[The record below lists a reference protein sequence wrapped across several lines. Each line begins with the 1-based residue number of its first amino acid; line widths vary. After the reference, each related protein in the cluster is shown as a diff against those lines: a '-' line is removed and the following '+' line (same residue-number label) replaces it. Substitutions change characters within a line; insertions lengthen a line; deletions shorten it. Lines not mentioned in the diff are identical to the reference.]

1 MLPSITISSAELR
14 RLRKFLNV
22 AILVGLDVGT
32 SSAKAV
38 VFTDQGEV
46 VGEGRANTPWI
57 TTPYGV
63 ELAAEELV
71 HAAIEALGSALHATP
86 GMTSATAVGIT
97 SMGESGVLVDRKG
110 IPVAPVIAWHDN
122 RDLEEVESLR
132 RDIAADTFAA
142 TTGKPL
148 RAQWAIT
155 KHRWLLRHVP
165 SAANAVR
172 RFNIAEWV
180 VRGLGGEEVTELALA
195 CRTGWFDLAGRDW
208 WADGLAWSGATP
220 DLMPPLVEAG
230 MPVGRVTRSDT
241 HPRLRGA
248 VLTVVGH
255 DHQAAA
261 VGVGATGE
269 GDEVDSCGSAEAI
282 VRTIPAHLRHEQV
295 RALANAGITTDWSIQ
310 PGRWSLLAGTEG
322 GLAMQ
327 RVFNALGIDR
337 DGLAALDAAALD
349 APQGR
354 VHIEGI
360 GTEAVHLRN
369 LVDGVTPGEVWRAV
383 VDATTNEVTKL
394 HDSMTNIVGEHKEI
408 IVTGGWSRS
417 AALMAAKRR
426 RLGILRLSPVQE
438 AGARGAAIYAG
449 RAAGVFTSDGVFPD
463 PTVSA

>member
-1 MLPSITISSAELR
+1 MA
-14 RLRKFLNV
+14 F
-22 AILVGLDVGT
+22 LVGLDVGT
-32 SSAKAV
+32 SAAKAV

-46 VGEGRANTPWI
+46 VGEGRARTPWI
-57 TTPYGV
+57 TTSYGV
-63 ELAAEELV
+63 ELAAEELLNS
-71 HAAIEALGSALHATP
+71 AIEALGSALDATP
-86 GMTSATAVGIT
+86 GTASATAVGIT
-97 SMGESGVLVDRKG
+97 SMGESGVLVDRDR

-122 RDLEEVESLR
+122 RDHEEVEALR

-148 RAQWAIT
+148 RGQWAIT

-172 RFNIAEWV
+172 RFNIADWI
-180 VRGLGGEEVTELALA
+180 VRGLGGDEVTELALA
-195 CRTGWFDLAGRDW
+195 CRTGWLDLARRDW
-208 WADGLAWSGATP
+208 WPEGLAWSGATP
-220 DLMPPLVEAG
+220 GLMPPLVEAG
-230 MPVGRVTRSDT
+230 TPVGHITRSDT

-282 VRTIPAHLRHEQV
+282 VRTIPAYLKDEQV
-295 RALANAGITTDWSIQ
+295 SALANAGITADWSIQ

-327 RVFNALGIDR
+327 RVLHAMGVDL
-337 DGLAALDAAALD
+337 DGLTALDAAALD
-349 APQGR
+349 SPQGR
-354 VHIEGI
+354 VRVEGI
-360 GTEAVHLRN
+360 GTDAVHLRN

-383 VDATTNEVTKL
+383 VEATTDEVTKL
-394 HDSMTNIVGEHKEI
+394 HNSMTDIVGEHQEI
-408 IVTGGWSRS
+408 IVTGGWSHS
-417 AALMAAKRR
+417 DALMAAKRG
-426 RLGILRLSPVQE
+426 RLGTLRLSAVQE

-449 RAAGVFTSDGVFPD
+449 RAAGVLKSNGVFPD
-463 PTVSA
+463 PVVAA

>member
-1 MLPSITISSAELR
+1 
-14 RLRKFLNV
+14 
-22 AILVGLDVGT
+22 VGT

-38 VFTDQGEV
+38 VFTDRGDV
-46 VGEGRANTPWI
+46 VGEGRARTPWI
-57 TTPYGV
+57 TTSYGV
-63 ELAAEELV
+63 ELAADELLE
-71 HAAIEALGSALHATP
+71 AAIDALGLALDATP
-86 GMTSATAVGIT
+86 GTTSATAVGIT
-97 SMGESGVLVDRKG
+97 SMGESGVLVDRNG
-110 IPVAPVIAWHDN
+110 TPAAPVIAWHDY
-122 RDLEEVESLR
+122 RDQEEVEALR
-132 RDIAADTFAA
+132 RDIALDTFAA

-148 RAQWAIT
+148 RGQWAIT

-165 SAANAVR
+165 SAATAVR

-180 VRGLGGEEVTELALA
+180 VRGLGGDEVTELALA
-195 CRTGWFDLAGRDW
+195 CRTGWFDLSRRDW
-208 WADGLAWSGATP
+208 WPEGLAWSGAAP
-220 DLMPPLVEAG
+220 ELMPPLVEAG
-230 MPVGRVTRSDT
+230 RPVGHITRSEA
-241 HPRLRGA
+241 HPRLHSA

-282 VRTIPAHLRHEQV
+282 VRTIPAYLKDGQV
-295 RALANAGITTDWSIQ
+295 RDLAHAGITTDWSIQ

-327 RVFNALGIDR
+327 RVLSAIGIEKG
-337 DGLAALDAAALD
+337 GLTALDAAALH

-383 VDATTNEVTKL
+383 VEATTDEVTKL
-394 HDSMTNIVGEHKEI
+394 HNSMTDVVGEHQEI
-408 IVTGGWSRS
+408 IATGGWSHS

-426 RLGILRLSPVQE
+426 RLGTLRLSPVQE

-449 RAAGVFTSDGVFPD
+449 RAAGVLSSDAVFPD
-463 PTVSA
+463 PMVSA

>member
-1 MLPSITISSAELR
+1 MAL
-14 RLRKFLNV
+14 
-22 AILVGLDVGT
+22 LVGLDVGT

-46 VGEGRANTPWI
+46 VGEGRARTPWI
-57 TTPYGV
+57 TTSYGV
-63 ELAAEELV
+63 EVAAEELLN
-71 HAAIEALGSALHATP
+71 AATEALGSALDATP
-86 GMTSATAVGIT
+86 GATSATAVGIT
-97 SMGESGVLVDRKG
+97 SIGESGVLVDRDG
-110 IPVAPVIAWHDN
+110 TPVAPVIAWHDS
-122 RDLEEVESLR
+122 RDHEEVEALR
-132 RDIAADTFAA
+132 RDIARDTFAA

-148 RAQWAIT
+148 RGQWAIT

-165 SAANAVR
+165 SVAAAVR

-180 VRGLGGEEVTELALA
+180 VRGLGGDEVTELALA
-195 CRTGWFDLAGRDW
+195 CRTGWLDLSRRDW
-208 WADGLAWSGATP
+208 WPEGLAWSGATP

-230 MPVGRVTRSDT
+230 MPVGQVTRADI

-261 VGVGATGE
+261 VGVGATAE
-269 GDEVDSCGSAEAI
+269 GDEVDSCGTAEAI
-282 VRTIPAHLRHEQV
+282 VRTIPAYLKGEQV
-295 RALANAGITTDWSIQ
+295 RDLAHAGITTDWSIQ

-327 RVFNALGIDR
+327 RVLNAIGVDQ
-337 DGLAALDAAALD
+337 GGFTALDAVALD

-354 VHIEGI
+354 VRVEGI

-369 LVDGVTPGEVWRAV
+369 LLDGVTPGEVWRAV
-383 VDATTNEVTKL
+383 VEAATEEVTKL
-394 HDSMTNIVGEHKEI
+394 HNSMTEIVGEHQDI

-426 RLGILRLSPVQE
+426 RLGTLRLSAVQE

-449 RAAGVFTSDGVFPD
+449 RAAGVLTSNGVFPD
-463 PTVSA
+463 PNVRLSEPATP